1 MPDDNSH
8 VGESDRSRIAGEKEY
23 EVSYLARKHRLT
35 PEQARELIAR
45 VGNDRD
51 KLDHLLFGRGFYGRG
66 AWW

>member
-35 PEQARELIAR
+35 PEQAR
-45 VGNDRD
+45 
-51 KLDHLLFGRGFYGRG
+51 
-66 AWW
+66 